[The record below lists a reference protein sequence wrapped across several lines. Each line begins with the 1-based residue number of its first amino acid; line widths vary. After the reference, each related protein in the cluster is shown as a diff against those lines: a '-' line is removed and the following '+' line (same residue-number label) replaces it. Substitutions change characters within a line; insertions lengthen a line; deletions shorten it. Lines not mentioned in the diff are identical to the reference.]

1 MLDIPAIEMPAAAES
16 MVDMPAIDTP
26 AAAESTAELPT
37 MQGPAVESDA
47 PAADVPSM
55 DMPTIQAQGE
65 VSGTEQLPTLDDQP
79 AAAFPQSSMVE
90 NTAEINLDDLGLDI
104 EGLADELP
112 QELALDDT
120 PLPAAGPA
128 EDLLS
133 ATGVTEMLAG
143 EQLQHGGTDVL
154 PEEEATPFA
163 DSLDEVSHEAAEILP
178 DLGDADEAADALP
191 IADEDDLDLNLD
203 DLSLASLEG
212 DTAEQPA
219 ADEVAFSEDVFD
231 GKAATAAVVDLDIG
245 GAISGTADFSAT
257 EEILALDP
265 QTMTEVGTKLDL
277 ARAYIDMGDPEGARS
292 ILEEVLQEGDQGQR
306 QEAEG
311 LMESLSA

>member
-1 MLDIPAIEMPAAAES
+1 MFMRLDNPFPRMLMAMSVLWLAGTWDAAA
-16 MVDMPAIDTP
+16 
-26 AAAESTAELPT
+26 
-37 MQGPAVESDA
+37 
-47 PAADVPSM
+47 
-55 DMPTIQAQGE
+55 
-65 VSGTEQLPTLDDQP
+65 
-79 AAAFPQSSMVE
+79 
-90 NTAEINLDDLGLDI
+90 
-104 EGLADELP
+104 
-112 QELALDDT
+112 
-120 PLPAAGPA
+120 
-128 EDLLS
+128 
-133 ATGVTEMLAG
+133 
-143 EQLQHGGTDVL
+143 
-154 PEEEATPFA
+154 
-163 DSLDEVSHEAAEILP
+163 
-178 DLGDADEAADALP
+178 
-191 IADEDDLDLNLD
+191 
-203 DLSLASLEG
+203 
-212 DTAEQPA
+212 AEQPA